1 MTRIAVL
8 DDYQNAALTAADWSV
23 LAGCEIEV
31 FTEHLGWDETII
43 AAALADF
50 QVIVCMRERTAFPKS
65 QLDKLPN
72 LKLLVTTGMRNL
84 SIDMNGARARGV
96 VVCGTQMLGYP
107 AYEHAWALIL
117 AVTKKIP
124 FEDQTMKSGGW
135 QQGVGIGLHDKT
147 LGILGLGK
155 LGSAAARIG
164 NAFEMEVIAWSQN
177 LTAAAAAAQDVTW
190 VDKNEL
196 FERSDVISIHMILS
210 ERTRG
215 LVGESEFAM
224 MKPSSYL
231 INTSRGPI
239 VHEKAMIDALQSKAI
254 AGAGIDVYDLE
265 PLPADH
271 IIRTLENVV
280 LTGHTGFVVKE
291 LHELAY
297 QQAVENIKNWLSG
310 TSLRV
315 LNGDD

>member
-8 DDYQNAALTAADWSV
+8 DDYQNAARGAADWGSLV
-23 LAGCEIEV
+23 GCQVKI
-31 FTEHLGWDETII
+31 FTEHLGWDEDQV
-43 AAALADF
+43 ANALIGFD
-50 QVIVCMRERTAFPKS
+50 VIVCMRERTAFPLT
-65 QLDKLPN
+65 QLEKLPN

-84 SIDMNGARARGV
+84 SIDMDFAARRGI

-124 FEDQTMKSGGW
+124 YEDQTMKSGGW
-135 QQGVGIGLHDKT
+135 QQGVGVGLSGKT

-164 NAFEMEVIAWSQN
+164 KAFEMDVIAWSQN
-177 LTAAAAAAQDVTW
+177 LTEQAAAEKGVTR
-190 VDKNEL
+190 VEKNEL

-210 ERTRG
+210 DRTRG
-215 LVGESEFAM
+215 LVGKDEFAM

-231 INTSRGPI
+231 VNTSRGPI
-239 VHEKAMIDALQSKAI
+239 VDEAAMIEALQTNQI

-271 IIRTLENVV
+271 VIRKLENVV

-297 QQAVENIKNWLSG
+297 QQAVENIQAWIDNAPQ
-310 TSLRV
+310 RV
-315 LNGDD
+315 LNGEN

>member
-1 MTRIAVL
+1 MTRIALL
-8 DDYQNAALTAADWSV
+8 DDYQNAALASADWSS
-23 LAGCEIEV
+23 LPGCNVQV
-31 FTEHLGWDETII
+31 FTEHLGWDEDVI
-43 AAALADF
+43 ASALNGFD
-50 QVIVCMRERTAFPKS
+50 VIVCMRERTPFPKS
-65 QLDKLPN
+65 QLDKLPG
-72 LKLLVTTGMRNL
+72 LKMLVTTGLRNL
-84 SIDMNGARARGV
+84 SIDMDAARAKGI

-124 FEDQTMKSGGW
+124 YEDQTMKAGGW
-135 QQGVGIGLHDKT
+135 QQGVGVGLSGKT

-164 NAFEMEVIAWSQN
+164 KAFEMDVIAWSQN
-177 LTAAAAAAQDVTW
+177 LTAEAAAEHGVSRVEKD
-190 VDKNEL
+190 EL
-196 FERSDVISIHMILS
+196 FKRSDVISIHMILS
-210 ERTRG
+210 DRTRG
-215 LVGESEFAM
+215 LVGRDQLAM

-231 INTSRGPI
+231 VNTSRGPI
-239 VHEKAMIDALQSKAI
+239 VDERALIASLQNKTI

-271 IIRTLENVV
+271 AIRKLDNVV

-297 QQAVENIKNWLSG
+297 TQAVENIDSWLNDAP
-310 TSLRV
+310 LRV
-315 LNGDD
+315 LNGE

>member
-8 DDYQNAALTAADWSV
+8 DDYQNAALGSADWAS
-23 LAGCEIEV
+23 LAGCEVDV
-31 FTEHLGWDETII
+31 FSEHLGWDEDQV
-43 AAALADF
+43 AKVLDGF
-50 QVIVCMRERTAFPKS
+50 EVIVCMRERTAFPQS
-65 QLDKLPN
+65 QLEKLPN

-84 SIDMNGARARGV
+84 SIDMEFATEQGV

-135 QQGVGIGLHDKT
+135 QQGVGVGLSGKT

-164 NAFEMEVIAWSQN
+164 KAFEMDVIAWSQN
-177 LTAAAAAAQDVTW
+177 LTDEAAAEHGVTR
-190 VDKNEL
+190 VEKNEL

-210 ERTRG
+210 DRTRG
-215 LVGESEFAM
+215 LVGKNEFAM

-231 INTSRGPI
+231 VNTSRGPI
-239 VHEKAMIDALQSKAI
+239 INEESLIEALQNNQI

-271 IIRTLENVV
+271 IIRTLENAV

-297 QQAVENIKNWLSG
+297 RQAVENIQAWVNNAPE
-310 TSLRV
+310 RV
-315 LNGDD
+315 LNAGN